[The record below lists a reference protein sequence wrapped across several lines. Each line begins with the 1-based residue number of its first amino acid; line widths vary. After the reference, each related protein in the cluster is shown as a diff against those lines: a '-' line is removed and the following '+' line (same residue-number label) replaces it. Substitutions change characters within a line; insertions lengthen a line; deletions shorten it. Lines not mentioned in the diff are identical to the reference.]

1 MQNGRA
7 YALAAVPALIA
18 VAGCGGGGSDT
29 PGAPATN
36 AVTASVAIAPVVS
49 CASLNGKQFEDATV
63 TSATPVAASGTL
75 PAYCKVTATQN
86 GTQHDIQV
94 LLPDAWQDRYYQQ
107 GGGGFDGAIPNLT
120 PAVDSSGNNSSTAL
134 RSGAMVLGNN
144 GGHRD
149 STGADFL
156 NNPTVVELY
165 SHTAIGVARDFG
177 DALAQ
182 NYYGKIPK
190 YAYYEGCSNG
200 GRGALN
206 AAAKYGDKFNA
217 VIAGAPTRNLEGQ
230 VPQWTRAAALSLPSA
245 DKLKQI
251 ASAAIAK
258 CDSLD
263 GVSDG
268 VISNWQKCTF
278 DPTADVP
285 ASVQLTSSEAAAVKA
300 LMTDLTLSNGT
311 VIYSGYGFGDMS
323 FWGPWYAGLG
333 LGHMENIVLSNPTW
347 DVSTFNVDQYFP
359 TISSV
364 LQTQYHFDAERNGL
378 VQFLAAGKKIVIW
391 HGSDDALLSH
401 KDTIRTWQEVANG
414 AGASLTQDN
423 SRMYIAAGVN
433 HCGQGPG
440 ADTFDLFTPTMNWVE
455 KGTAPPVP
463 VASKLSTDQT
473 KTLFTRPLCTYPQY
487 PQYKGSGDVN
497 DATNFTCVSPT

>member
-1 MQNGRA
+1 
-7 YALAAVPALIA
+7 
-18 VAGCGGGGSDT
+18 
-29 PGAPATN
+29 
-36 AVTASVAIAPVVS
+36 
-49 CASLNGKQFEDATV
+49 
-63 TSATPVAASGTL
+63 
-75 PAYCKVTATQN
+75 
-86 GTQHDIQV
+86 
-94 LLPDAWQDRYYQQ
+94 
-107 GGGGFDGAIPNLT
+107 
-120 PAVDSSGNNSSTAL
+120 
-134 RSGAMVLGNN
+134 MVLGNN

-165 SHTAIGVARDFG
+165 SHTAIVIARDFG
-177 DALAQ
+177 DAVAQ
-182 NYYGKIPK
+182 SYYGKTPK
-190 YAYYEGCSNG
+190 YAYYDGCSNG

-217 VIAGAPTRNLEGQ
+217 VIAGAPTINLEGQ
-230 VPQWTRAAALSLPSA
+230 VSQWTRAAALSLPSP

-258 CDSLD
+258 CDALD

-268 VISNWQKCTF
+268 IISNWQKCNF

-300 LMTDLTLSNGT
+300 LMTDLKLSNGT
-311 VIYSGYGFGDMS
+311 VIYSGYSFGDMS
-323 FWGPWYAGLG
+323 SWGPWYAGLG
-333 LGHMENIVLSNPTW
+333 LGFMKNIVLNNPAW

-364 LQTQYHFDAERNGL
+364 LQTNYHFDAEINGL
-378 VQFLAAGKKIVIW
+378 VQFMAAGKKIVIW
-391 HGSDDALLSH
+391 HGSDDALLSL
-401 KDTIRTWQEVANG
+401 KDTIRTWQGVANA

-455 KGTAPPVP
+455 KGTAPAVP
-463 VASKLSTDQT
+463 IASKLTTDQT
-473 KTLFTRPLCTYPQY
+473 KTLLTRPLCTYPQY

-497 DATNFTCVSPT
+497 DAENFTCVSPT